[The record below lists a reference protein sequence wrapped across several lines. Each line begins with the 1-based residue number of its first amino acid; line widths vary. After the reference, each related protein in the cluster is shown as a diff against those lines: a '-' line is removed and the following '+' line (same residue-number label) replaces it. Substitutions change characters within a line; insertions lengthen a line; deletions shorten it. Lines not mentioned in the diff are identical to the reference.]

1 MHTYNFTAKLKDAFY
16 GVPVI
21 LGGTRGQD
29 ARALASMSAGMV
41 RMRATNGRHYWYY
54 FLKDIKNRD
63 LIRFLMHRN
72 GLRPEFHMSKYYDYD
87 NKQPAFRVRMSVLM
101 KYSDLL
107 QFTNDIKDAFDSN
120 DKVSGDMARYIDT
133 INQKLGEQKRKMK

>member
-1 MHTYNFTAKLKDAFY
+1 MHTYNVTAKLKDTFY

-54 FLKDIKNRD
+54 FLKNIKNRD
-63 LIRFLMHRN
+63 VVRFLMRRN
-72 GLRPEFHMSKYYDYD
+72 GLVPEFHMSKYYDYD

-107 QFTNDIKDAFDSN
+107 QFTDDIKDAFDSN
-120 DKVSGDMARYIDT
+120 DRAPVDMARYIDT
-133 INQKLGEQKRKMK
+133 INQRLSARKQKSK

>member
-1 MHTYNFTAKLKDAFY
+1 MHTYNVTAKLKDAFY

-29 ARALASMSAGMV
+29 ASALASMSAGMV

-54 FLKDIKNRD
+54 FLKDVKNRD
-63 LIRFLMHRN
+63 VVRFLMRRN
-72 GLRPEFHMSKYYDYD
+72 GLVPEFHMSKYYDYD

-107 QFTNDIKDAFDSN
+107 QFTNGIKDAFDSN
-120 DKVSGDMARYIDT
+120 DRTPVDVARYIDT
-133 INQKLGEQKRKMK
+133 INQRLSARKQKSK